1 MYFKDKFW
9 FVFLFLVSL
18 TAEANLKADIKHLVE
33 SVDPSVNIGVHVE
46 DAKTGQVLY
55 SQNADRYFLPASVLK
70 IVTDAI
76 ALDVLGP
83 NFTFKTQILK
93 GAKKGQVILR
103 FSGDPILTFQDLVL
117 LFKHLKAQKVSQ
129 VVIDTRNTFPI
140 KTSPGAWPQEI
151 MRYCYATPVHPLMIN
166 RNSVSFKVDASK
178 VGSNATIT
186 VDPDS
191 FVKIKGALPKVAEK
205 CDPRTQFEREHMSL
219 AYPIVTLEP
228 ACQEVAE
235 KSLGMCLPVVEN
247 QNTIYIKDMV
257 AKAFLQSRDQK
268 NGWVDIVF
276 RELPA
281 NKEYAV
287 LAEHNSQPLFIFM
300 KKAMVDS
307 DNLIMDRLMM
317 EVSTRLDPT
326 MQQDQEIGQM
336 IAKWAESRLKLDL
349 SKVIIG
355 DGAGLGRYNQVTPA
369 QLAGLLRSIYQDPA
383 FYALYYQTFPEPGDE
398 GTIGQRLSDL
408 KGKVVLKTG
417 THRSVTALAGY
428 VTTKEGN
435 VLAYAIMVNGFFDE
449 GKVVYK
455 KPFRQM
461 EDQIVQRLAEVS

>member
-1 MYFKDKFW
+1 MYFKANFW
-9 FVFLFLVSL
+9 FLFLFIISL

-46 DAKTGQVLY
+46 DAKTGEVLY

-83 NFTFKTQILK
+83 NFTFKTQVLK
-93 GAKKGQVILR
+93 GTKKGQVILR
-103 FSGDPILTFQDLVL
+103 FSGDPTLTFQDLVL

-129 VVIDTRNTFPI
+129 IVIDRRNPFPI
-140 KTSPGAWPQEI
+140 QTSPGAWPQEI
-151 MRYCYATPVHPLMIN
+151 KRYCYATSAVPLMVN
-166 RNSVSFKVDASK
+166 RNSISFKVDASK
-178 VGSNATIT
+178 IGSNAKIT

-191 FVKIKGALPKVAEK
+191 FVKIKGPSPKVAEK
-205 CDPRTQFEREHMSL
+205 CDLRTQFEREHMSL
-219 AYPIVTLEP
+219 SYPVVTFEP
-228 ACQEVAE
+228 ACQEMAE
-235 KSLGMCLPVVEN
+235 KPLEMCLPILEN
-247 QNTIYIKDMV
+247 QNRAYIKDMV
-257 AKAFLQSRDQK
+257 SKAFLQSRDQTK
-268 NGWVDIVF
+268 GRIDVVF
-276 RELPA
+276 TELPVD
-281 NKEYAV
+281 KEYAV
-287 LAEHNSQPLFIFM
+287 IAEHNSQPLFIFM

-307 DNLIMDRLMM
+307 DNLMMDRLIL
-317 EVSTRLDPT
+317 EVARHLDPT
-326 MQQDQEIGQM
+326 MQQDQDLGQM
-336 IAKWAESRLKLDL
+336 IGKWAESRLKLDL

-398 GTIGQRLSDL
+398 GTVGQRLSDL
-408 KGKVVLKTG
+408 KGRVVLKNG
-417 THRSVTALAGY
+417 THRSTTALAGY
-428 VTTKEGN
+428 VATKEGN

-449 GKVVYK
+449 GKAVYK